1 MMEMRKSVGKSKL
14 STNVMQLPTGMYV
27 VRLGCEALQEGQGVS
42 FSMAPNLDKGTA
54 DFFNSTGGQQNVLVD
69 PEQSIIIRVEGGS
82 ATILVAS
89 ITQEGLLKP
98 VVRVDRITSLLE
110 KHTNKS
116 AEVEQVSL
124 LGHVEWKGDIKAGA
138 DGWLGNRQ
146 ALARIE
152 GFSITWENRPK
163 DVDIAYSC
171 RVKGMGQTP
180 VSLSGGFVGTRGRA
194 APIVGVS
201 MSLVGLNAE
210 AYELQAKA
218 LFADGVDEQHITSG
232 AECQGPTGNDQLVAL
247 QVQIV
252 RRIARFAEDDGKN
265 DSKWLFHLTD

>member
-1 MMEMRKSVGKSKL
+1 MMEMNKSVGKSKL
-14 STNVMQLPTGMYV
+14 STNVMQLPMGMYV
-27 VRLGCEALQEGQGVS
+27 VRLSCEALQEGQGVS
-42 FSMAPNLDKGTA
+42 FSMAPNLDTGTA
-54 DFFNSTGGQQNVLVD
+54 DFFSSAGVKQNVLVS
-69 PEQSIIIRVEGGS
+69 PEQSIIIRVDGGS

-89 ITQEGLLKP
+89 ITQEGSPKP
-98 VVRVDRITSLLE
+98 VVRVDRIASLLE
-110 KHTNKS
+110 S
-116 AEVEQVSL
+116 AADKAVEAEQVAL

-138 DGWLGNRQ
+138 DGWLGNKE

-210 AYELQAKA
+210 GYELQAKA
-218 LFADGVDEQHITSG
+218 VFAGSGEQQVAMG
-232 AECQGPTGNDQLVAL
+232 AECQGPSGSEQLVGL
-247 QVQIV
+247 RVQIV
-252 RRIARFAEDDGKN
+252 KKISRFADNDGKN
-265 DSKWLFHLTD
+265 DAKWLFHLSD